1 MWQQRYLG
9 WIPRTGQDTGGTVV
23 SGQGLGHFLR
33 PGLGANDM
41 AQKEEQSPLGLEAK
55 VTQTENKASG
65 RQLVQMN
72 LGRQKSPWFCFCFLL
87 LSSWQMSELA

>member
-1 MWQQRYLG
+1 MG
-9 WIPRTGQDTGGTVV
+9 WITRTGQDTGGTVV

-33 PGLGANDM
+33 PDLWANDM

-65 RQLVQMN
+65 RQLVQMS
-72 LGRQKSPWFCFCFLL
+72 LGRQRSPCLFVFFAAV
-87 LSSWQMSELA
+87 QLANE